1 MNFLKCSTIPFK
13 DIPLEKVATKKKYIP
28 SKKTEKFI
36 NGNYRICSWFGSHFD
51 LEWPLLHL
59 GIELVMCLLFQKILL
74 FHTNILIPNTHP
86 YVWFKLSYEC
96 FRVPFLPLY
105 LLFWPFWG
113 LFTYIGVSKTWP
125 HKKDVHHFWS
135 LHPPWRYAPSVGLKH
150 DTNGNFLALGLTWIP
165 KMGGWLLYYFD
176 TSIFYSS

>member
-1 MNFLKCSTIPFK
+1 M
-13 DIPLEKVATKKKYIP
+13 Y
-28 SKKTEKFI
+28 
-36 NGNYRICSWFGSHFD
+36 
-51 LEWPLLHL
+51 
-59 GIELVMCLLFQKILL
+59 LLFQKILL
-74 FHTNILIPNTHP
+74 IHTNLLIPSTHP

-113 LFTYIGVSKTWP
+113 LFTHIGVSKTWP

-135 LHPPWRYAPSVGLKH
+135 LHPPWQYAPSVGLKH

-165 KMGGWLLYYFD
+165 KMGGWLLYYTLFD
-176 TSIFYSS
+176 VVSQSSTQHFGSWWLIWSIQNDAKILKNDLNHGLWLLIWEYSATAFKLIPTWQGVDGL

>member
-1 MNFLKCSTIPFK
+1 M
-13 DIPLEKVATKKKYIP
+13 Y
-28 SKKTEKFI
+28 
-36 NGNYRICSWFGSHFD
+36 
-51 LEWPLLHL
+51 
-59 GIELVMCLLFQKILL
+59 LLFQKILL
-74 FHTNILIPNTHP
+74 IHTNFLIPNTHP

-113 LFTYIGVSKTWP
+113 LFTHIGVSKTWP

-165 KMGGWLLYYFD
+165 KMGGWLLYYMVSACFWGLYVVFSD
-176 TSIFYSS
+176 FQMLYVTISCHEVRVCLPNLAKLFAALPRVWLNIPFVSTLQNVDFAH

>member
-1 MNFLKCSTIPFK
+1 MFNNSIKRHSFRKSGYKREIHTFK
-13 DIPLEKVATKKKYIP
+13 KNEKL
-28 SKKTEKFI
+28 I
-36 NGNYRICSWFGSHFD
+36 NGNYRIWENPRFLIWQPFWPWMTFITSWDWVSYVFTISKD
-51 LEWPLLHL
+51 TPLSYQH
-59 GIELVMCLLFQKILL
+59 
-74 FHTNILIPNTHP
+74 LIPNTHP

-150 DTNGNFLALGLTWIP
+150 DTNGNFLALGLT
-165 KMGGWLLYYFD
+165 
-176 TSIFYSS
+176 